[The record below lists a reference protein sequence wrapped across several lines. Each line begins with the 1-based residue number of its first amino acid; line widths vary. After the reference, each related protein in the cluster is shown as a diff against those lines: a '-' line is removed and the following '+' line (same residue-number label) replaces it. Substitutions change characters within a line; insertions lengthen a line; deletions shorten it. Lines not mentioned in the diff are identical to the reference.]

1 MGVAVAA
8 LQVLYDEEGRY
19 RGAGADGSVD
29 GGGDAGE
36 SFLMKMSKGGIL
48 VLTLTLFF
56 CEEQVR
62 RSGAYARG
70 WSGSLRRDRR
80 LTLRGRR

>member
-8 LQVLYDEEGRY
+8 LQVLFDEEGRY

-48 VLTLTLFF
+48 MLTLTLFF
-56 CEEQVR
+56 VR
-62 RSGAYARG
+62 SRCDEAERTHEAGVDHCVETAG
-70 WSGSLRRDRR
+70 
-80 LTLRGRR
+80 